1 MELDLKK
8 KIIIGII
15 IVAVLGIV
23 VYLYYDY
30 ANSNEESINIDVEED
45 NEFEIG
51 QLENSSTKITE
62 EESEDI
68 IIIHITGAIKN
79 PRNCKNER
87 WR

>member
-15 IVAVLGIV
+15 IVAVLGIL

>member
-15 IVAVLGIV
+15 IVAVLGIL

-68 IIIHITGAIKN
+68 IIIHTTGAIKN

>member
-15 IVAVLGIV
+15 IVAVLGIL

-79 PRNCKNER
+79 PRNCKNKR